1 MIFKNYSFSASAKT
15 ITFNEAISLEGITT
29 ITNLADNVLIYQF
42 NNPSLGA
49 TLSSDGKVLT
59 LAFDTTSMSDSDK
72 LQIGYGVPSQQ
83 ALNLAS
89 EETLSFLKFILQLL
103 KPLGITTGAGSN
115 RLSVDVNAVT
125 GTIGTVTTVT
135 GVTTVTTVT
144 TVSTLSNISQVGGV
158 NSFCLMKDASMNTF
172 ANLVRSRIT

>member
-1 MIFKNYSFSASAKT
+1 MIFKNYSFNSSAKT

-59 LAFDTTSMSDSDK
+59 LDFDTTSMSNSDK

-83 ALNLAS
+83 ALNNAS
-89 EETLSFLKFILQLL
+89 EETLSFLKFILQML
-103 KPLGITTGAGSN
+103 KPLGIVTGSGSN
-115 RLSVDVNAVT
+115 RLSVDVNAVAT
-125 GTIGTVTTVT
+125 SVTASVST
-135 GVTTVTTVT
+135 VTTVTTVT
-144 TVSTLSNISQVGGV
+144 TLLNISQVGGV